1 MSHTMSSEDI
11 LTIDSSTVTEDT
23 DSSLTEVVEEVVK
36 LEVDET
42 KLKKVQ
48 YIYETD
54 EDSGEDP
61 VNEDEAFEA
70 LPARKKHVY
79 NEMVEFQAA
88 MRQFGLAGSLQRI
101 IHGQQENI
109 NPPMPEEVARREMA
123 TATAVVGIIKTEE
136 VPTSTGP
143 IHHITPILV
152 KQEPSETH
160 VIQDADAF
168 KAQLPEIPEQSFM
181 CKKRELDNPTKSYS
195 EYETD
200 DSEYMAD
207 DVKIETEPD
216 SDEAIEF
223 VDDTLTTYNIETLD
237 AALMKIHD
245 GLSIATSGYED
256 VRQALPMMNPVEVPQ
271 ILEQVPLPRIEGVT
285 KNMKTLLEK
294 LPEEDII
301 RNCILHMVD
310 DGASILKISK
320 ETGLTY
326 NNVHKIVYSTKRP
339 GGTQYPKKDDQTHK
353 RVTKHSAT
361 MSKK

>member
-1 MSHTMSSEDI
+1 MSSKDI

-61 VNEDEAFEA
+61 VNEDKAFEA
-70 LPARKKHVY
+70 LPTRKKRMY
-79 NEMVEFQAA
+79 NEMVEFQAV
-88 MRQFGLAGSLQRI
+88 MRQFGLARSLRHI

-109 NPPMPEEVARREMA
+109 NLPMPEEVARREMA

-143 IHHITPILV
+143 IHRITPILV

-181 CKKRELDNPTKSYS
+181 HKKRELDNPTKSYS

-200 DSEYMAD
+200 DSKYVAD
-207 DVKIETEPD
+207 NIKIETEPD

-237 AALMKIHD
+237 AALMKIHN

-256 VRQALPMMNPVEVPQ
+256 VCQALPMMNPVEVPQ

-301 RNCILHMVD
+301 CNCILHMVD

-326 NNVHKIVYSTKRP
+326 NNVP
-339 GGTQYPKKDDQTHK
+339 
-353 RVTKHSAT
+353 
-361 MSKK
+361 

>member
-1 MSHTMSSEDI
+1 MSSEDI
-11 LTIDSSTVTEDT
+11 LTIDSSTVTEDM

-54 EDSGEDP
+54 EDSSNDP

-79 NEMVEFQAA
+79 NEMVEFQAV
-88 MRQFGLAGSLQRI
+88 MRQFGLAGSLRRI

-143 IHHITPILV
+143 IHRITPILV

-181 CKKRELDNPTKSYS
+181 QE
-195 EYETD
+195 E
-200 DSEYMAD
+200 
-207 DVKIETEPD
+207 
-216 SDEAIEF
+216 
-223 VDDTLTTYNIETLD
+223 
-237 AALMKIHD
+237 
-245 GLSIATSGYED
+245 
-256 VRQALPMMNPVEVPQ
+256 
-271 ILEQVPLPRIEGVT
+271 RI
-285 KNMKTLLEK
+285 
-294 LPEEDII
+294 
-301 RNCILHMVD
+301 R
-310 DGASILKISK
+310 
-320 ETGLTY
+320 
-326 NNVHKIVYSTKRP
+326 
-339 GGTQYPKKDDQTHK
+339 
-353 RVTKHSAT
+353 
-361 MSKK
+361 

>member
-1 MSHTMSSEDI
+1 
-11 LTIDSSTVTEDT
+11 
-23 DSSLTEVVEEVVK
+23 
-36 LEVDET
+36 
-42 KLKKVQ
+42 
-48 YIYETD
+48 
-54 EDSGEDP
+54 
-61 VNEDEAFEA
+61 
-70 LPARKKHVY
+70 
-79 NEMVEFQAA
+79 
-88 MRQFGLAGSLQRI
+88 
-101 IHGQQENI
+101 
-109 NPPMPEEVARREMA
+109 
-123 TATAVVGIIKTEE
+123 
-136 VPTSTGP
+136 
-143 IHHITPILV
+143 
-152 KQEPSETH
+152 
-160 VIQDADAF
+160 
-168 KAQLPEIPEQSFM
+168 
-181 CKKRELDNPTKSYS
+181 
-195 EYETD
+195 
-200 DSEYMAD
+200 MAD

-256 VRQALPMMNPVEVPQ
+256 VCQALPMMNPVEVPQ

-326 NNVHKIVYSTKRP
+326 NNVHKIVYGTKRP

-353 RVTKHSAT
+353 RMTKCSAT
-361 MSKK
+361 TSKK